1 MKHQIGDTITQ
12 QTRGTEHR
20 YTLAR
25 TFEHTTRRGRSAT
38 VLVWQVRCQTC
49 GSPFEATRSHA
60 PKYLNRNCPQ
70 HAKARP
76 RAGIST
82 SR

>member
-25 TFEHTTRRGRSAT
+25 TFEAHHPPRPQWPRCWCGRGRS
-38 VLVWQVRCQTC
+38 CQTC

-60 PKYLNRNCPQ
+60 PQIPQ
-70 HAKARP
+70 PQLPTTRESQAPCRD
-76 RAGIST
+76 IY
-82 SR
+82 